1 MTQTVKSTITCDM
14 EGRIETFNAGAEALF
29 GYAADEVI
37 GKARIS
43 RFSPGLTV
51 LQNVPGW
58 LATAVSTGKWEGE
71 TVFVRKDGSR
81 FPARIRITPT
91 KRDGVQIGY
100 CGVTEAL
107 PASELA
113 RVDPVIRPFTK
124 AFAALV
130 ITRAPFLSAS
140 LIPVLVGAAYAAG
153 LGAVNWP
160 AFVLALVGAA
170 AVHVAA
176 NTWNDLY
183 DWRAGVDQANNDY
196 FLPYSGGSRAI
207 ELGLVTEGGLMR
219 IALGALVV
227 ALLAGLGI
235 AAMGVPAILPL
246 GLVGAAIAWTYTAPP
261 LRLVA
266 RHGAGEFLIGAAFGP
281 LITFGTTV
289 AMTGGATI
297 EAALV
302 GIPVGLLTT
311 AILWINE
318 FPDAASDKA
327 TGKLNLVVTMGL
339 ARARYGYA
347 ALMAGAFGGTVTLI
361 AAGIAP
367 AAAAV
372 ALLTAP
378 MALSATRRLFRD
390 YEARSLVKSNSGTIA
405 LQGLFGLLFAI
416 GVAIG

>member
-100 CGVTEAL
+100 CGVTEEL

-113 RVDPVIRPFTK
+113 RVEPVIRPFTK

-153 LGAVNWP
+153 LGAVNWA

-246 GLVGAAIAWTYTAPP
+246 GLVGAVIAWTYTAPP

-302 GIPVGLLTT
+302 GEVAKLVDVGVVPHHVAVLLLENAQHPT
-311 AILWINE
+311 
-318 FPDAASDKA
+318 
-327 TGKLNLVVTMGL
+327 
-339 ARARYGYA
+339 
-347 ALMAGAFGGTVTLI
+347 
-361 AAGIAP
+361 
-367 AAAAV
+367 
-372 ALLTAP
+372 
-378 MALSATRRLFRD
+378 
-390 YEARSLVKSNSGTIA
+390 
-405 LQGLFGLLFAI
+405 
-416 GVAIG
+416 